1 MSPVAAPADRRFRR
15 AHVKPARRRR
25 WYAALKPVMKYGF
38 VVSLVVAG
46 LYRGGQVVTQARMLK
61 IDTILV
67 DGNVRIATADV
78 LEMLGGLRGES
89 ILLSDLRDWSRH
101 LQQSSW
107 IKHATF
113 RRSLPS
119 TVEVLIEERTPI
131 AVGRLG
137 EELYIVDSQGVVLDE
152 FGPVYAD
159 FDLPVVDGLSS
170 KKIDPGGATD
180 EQRAALAARVVAA
193 LAVKPTIARRI
204 SQIDVRDPE
213 NAVVILSGDST
224 VLYLGQDRFL
234 QRVEAYLELGS
245 TLRERVPAIDYIDLR
260 FDEARGRDRRIY
272 VRPAEGARSSLAAPP
287 SAQLLPS
294 SNTERGRSRRRR

>member
-25 WYAALKPVMKYGF
+25 WYAVLKPVAKYGSG
-38 VVSLVVAG
+38 VSLVLFA
-46 LYRGGQVVTQARMLK
+46 LYNGVQVVTQARMLK
-61 IDTILV
+61 IDTVLV
-67 DGNVRIATADV
+67 DGNVRIATPDV
-78 LEMLGGLRGES
+78 LDMLGGLRGEN
-89 ILLSDLRDWSRH
+89 ILLSDLDGWSRH
-101 LQQSSW
+101 LRQSSW
-107 IKHATF
+107 IKDASF

-119 TVEVLIEERTPI
+119 TIEVLIEERTPI

-137 EELYIVDSQGVVLDE
+137 EGLYIVDGQGVVLDE
-152 FGPVYAD
+152 FGPAYAD

-170 KKIDPGGATD
+170 RKIGPGGATD

-193 LAVKPTIARRI
+193 LAVKPAIAGRV

-213 NAVVILSGDST
+213 NAIVILNGDST
-224 VLYLGQDRFL
+224 VLYLGRDRFL
-234 QRVEAYLELGS
+234 QRIESYLELGPA
-245 TLRERVPAIDYIDLR
+245 LRERVPAIDYIDLR

-272 VRPAEGARSSLAAPP
+272 VRPAGAARSSLVVLP

-294 SNTERGRSRRRR
+294 SNSDRGRSRRRR

>member
-25 WYAALKPVMKYGF
+25 WYAVLKPVAKYGSG
-38 VVSLVVAG
+38 VSLVLFA
-46 LYRGGQVVTQARMLK
+46 LYHGVQVVTQARMLK
-61 IDTILV
+61 IDTVLV
-67 DGNVRIATADV
+67 DGNVRIATPDV
-78 LEMLGGLRGES
+78 LDMLGGLRGEN
-89 ILLSDLRDWSRH
+89 ILLSDLDGWSRH
-101 LQQSSW
+101 LRQSSW
-107 IKHATF
+107 IKDASF

-119 TVEVLIEERTPI
+119 TIEVLIEERTPI

-137 EELYIVDSQGVVLDE
+137 EGLYIVDGQGVVLDE
-152 FGPVYAD
+152 FGPAYAD

-170 KKIDPGGATD
+170 RKIGPGGATD

-193 LAVKPTIARRI
+193 LAVKPAIAGRV

-213 NAVVILSGDST
+213 NAIVILNGDST
-224 VLYLGQDRFL
+224 VLYLGRDRFL
-234 QRVEAYLELGS
+234 QRIESYLELGPA
-245 TLRERVPAIDYIDLR
+245 LRERVPAIDYIDLR

-272 VRPAEGARSSLAAPP
+272 VRPAGAARSSLVVLP

-294 SNTERGRSRRRR
+294 SNSDRGRSRRRR

>member
-15 AHVKPARRRR
+15 AHVKPARRRL
-25 WYAALKPVMKYGF
+25 WSAALKPVAKYGLAVSFAVF
-38 VVSLVVAG
+38 V
-46 LYRGGQVVTQARMLK
+46 LYHGGQVVTQARMLK

-67 DGNVRIATADV
+67 DGNVRIATPDV
-78 LEMLGGLRGES
+78 LEMLGGLRGQN
-89 ILLSDLRDWSRH
+89 ILLSDLRGWSRH
-101 LQQSSW
+101 LRQSSW
-107 IKHATF
+107 IKNATF

-119 TVEVLIEERTPI
+119 TVEVLIEERSPI

-137 EELYIVDSQGVVLDE
+137 EGLYIVDSEGVVLDE
-152 FGPVYAD
+152 FGPAYAD

-170 KKIDPGGATD
+170 RKVGPGGVTD

-193 LAVKPTIARRI
+193 LAAKPAVAGRV

-213 NAVVILSGDST
+213 NAIVILSGDST

-234 QRVEAYLELGS
+234 QRIEAYLELGAA
-245 TLRERVPAIDYIDLR
+245 LRERVPAIDYIDLR

-272 VRPAEGARSSLAAPP
+272 VRPAGATRSSFVALP
-287 SAQLLPS
+287 SAQMLPS
-294 SNTERGRSRRRR
+294 SNADRGRSRRRR